1 MLLQDAPENFN
12 SQARRRYHE
21 KWLARKGG
29 FTPNPLIFFNVFRAV
44 LVEVSDQAVVH
55 PVLEEFARKLRDTAE
70 ELCQDLLGVSEFSR
84 GCRLCGFL
92 FFFF

>member
-1 MLLQDAPENFN
+1 
-12 SQARRRYHE
+12 
-21 KWLARKGG
+21 
-29 FTPNPLIFFNVFRAV
+29 VFRAV

-92 FFFF
+92 FFFFFKRETIVTSIEFKNSTRK